1 MCPRTGGKEREPMP
15 KLTNIMVASLKPAEK
30 RYEVSDIVPG
40 LVLRVTPNGTK
51 TYVVR
56 YRFGAKICRLTV
68 GRADD
73 ISLSDARDIAREAL
87 KSVRSGINPAAE
99 KKENNREKAD
109 NAIFLKDAV
118 STFLNGH
125 VKFLKSKHEIER
137 MLVKDIIPALGDIDI
152 KTITRH
158 DVLNLTRKIKNGG
171 HDIYANRIFACLRS
185 LFRFCVENEIGG
197 IQISPLV
204 GLRLPAKERKRER
217 VLLDDELA
225 LIWLASEKLS
235 KIWGTFFKML
245 ILTGARRAEVAE
257 AKWAEFDFNQEKPTW
272 TLSEKRTK
280 NGRVFVLPISPFIID
295 ILNGIPKLSG
305 CDYVFTVT
313 GKTPIIGFSDA
324 KERLEGQVKILVE
337 KMGIQDN
344 HLFSENWRIHDIRRT
359 VATGMARIGIQPH
372 VIEAAL
378 NHVSGAKAGVAGIYN
393 RYSYFNEKT
402 EAFTKWQEHVVNIC
416 NAMKK

>member
-1 MCPRTGGKEREPMP
+1 MSPSKGKEREPMP
-15 KLTNIMVASLKPAEK
+15 KLTNIMVASLKPSEK

-56 YRFGAKICRLTV
+56 YRFGAKICRLTI

-73 ISLSDARDIAREAL
+73 VSLSEARDMAREAL
-87 KSVRSGINPAAE
+87 KSVRSGINPADE
-99 KKENNREKAD
+99 KKENNREKT
-109 NAIFLKDAV
+109 NNTIFFKDAA
-118 STFLNGH
+118 SAFLNGH
-125 VKFLKSKHEIER
+125 VKFLKSKHELER
-137 MLVKDIIPALGDIDI
+137 MLARDIIPALGDIDF

-158 DVLNLTRKIKNGG
+158 DVLNLTRKIKNEG
-171 HDIYANRIFACLRS
+171 HDIYANRVFACLRS
-185 LFRFCVENEIGG
+185 LFRFCVENEIGDM
-197 IQISPLV
+197 QLSPLA
-204 GLRLPAKERKRER
+204 GLRLPAKEHKRER

-225 LIWLASEKLS
+225 LLWLASEKLS
-235 KIWGTFFKML
+235 KIWGTFFKIL

-295 ILNGIPKLSG
+295 ILNGIPRVSQ

-324 KERLEGQVKILVE
+324 KERLEEQIKILIE
-337 KMGIQDN
+337 KMKNQN
-344 HLFSENWRIHDIRRT
+344 NYLFSENWRIHDIRRT

>member
-1 MCPRTGGKEREPMP
+1 MSLKWGKEREPMT

-56 YRFGAKICRLTV
+56 YRFGAKICRLTI

-73 ISLSDARDIAREAL
+73 VSLSEARDMAREAL
-87 KSVRSGINPAAE
+87 KSVRSGINPADE
-99 KKENNREKAD
+99 KKENNRGKT
-109 NAIFLKDAV
+109 NNTIFFKDAA
-118 STFLNGH
+118 SAFLNGH
-125 VKFLKSKHEIER
+125 VKFLKSKHELER
-137 MLVKDIIPALGDIDI
+137 MLDKDIIPALGDIDL

-158 DVLNLTRKIKNGG
+158 DVLNLTRKIKNEG
-171 HDIYANRIFACLRS
+171 HDIYANRVFACLRS
-185 LFRFCVENEIGG
+185 LFRFCVENEIGDM
-197 IQISPLV
+197 QLSPLA
-204 GLRLPAKERKRER
+204 GLRLPAKEHKRER

-225 LIWLASEKLS
+225 FLWLASEKIS
-235 KIWGTFFKML
+235 KIWGTFFKIL

-295 ILNGIPKLSG
+295 ILNGIPRVSQ

-324 KERLEGQVKILVE
+324 KERLEKQVKILIE
-337 KMGIQDN
+337 KMKNQN
-344 HLFSENWRIHDIRRT
+344 NYLFSENWRIHDIRRT

>member
-1 MCPRTGGKEREPMP
+1 MCPLAREKREPMP

-56 YRFGAKICRLTV
+56 YRFGSKVCRLTI

-73 ISLSDARDIAREAL
+73 ISLSEARDMAREAL
-87 KSVRSGINPAAE
+87 KSVRSGINPADE
-99 KKENNREKAD
+99 KKENNREKT
-109 NAIFLKDAV
+109 NNTIFFKDAA
-118 STFLNGH
+118 SAFLNGH
-125 VKFLKSKHEIER
+125 VKFLKSKHELER
-137 MLVKDIIPALGDIDI
+137 MLARDIIPALGDIDF

-158 DVLNLTRKIKNGG
+158 DVLNLTRKIKNEG
-171 HDIYANRIFACLRS
+171 HDIYANRVFACMRS
-185 LFRFCVENEIGG
+185 LFRFCVENEIGDM
-197 IQISPLV
+197 QISPLA
-204 GLRLPAKERKRER
+204 GLRLPAKEHKRER

-225 LIWLASEKLS
+225 LLWLASEKIS
-235 KIWGTFFKML
+235 KIWGTFFKIL

-295 ILNGIPKLSG
+295 ILNGIPKVSG

-324 KERLEGQVKILVE
+324 KERVEEQIKILIE

-344 HLFSENWRIHDIRRT
+344 HLFSENWRIHDLRRT

-372 VIEAAL
+372 IIEAAL

-393 RYSYFNEKT
+393 RYSYFDEKA
-402 EAFTKWQEHVVNIC
+402 EAFVKWQQHVVNIC